1 VDREARKFVKRITLM
16 SLGATGE
23 RLYWRRATRALA
35 ALAAVS
41 EARYT
46 RAMLVILLSAFA
58 VSLVLTLVAVHLS
71 RKYAKLLGD
80 HDFSGPQKF
89 HVRVVPRI
97 GGVGIWLGFVGA
109 AAALWVQTHAFGE
122 PRVVAGLLA
131 CAVPVF
137 VAGIVEDL
145 TKRVSPRMRLLAAA
159 FSALLAA
166 WLLGAVIDRTD
177 IPGVQWIAGVG
188 AGAVL
193 LAVFVV
199 SGVAN
204 AINIIDG
211 MNGLASMCV
220 VIMLAGLGY
229 IAADVGDPL
238 ILALCLGLIGA
249 VLGFFIWNYPRGM
262 IFLGDGGAY
271 LLGFLLAELAI
282 LLLHRNPEVSP
293 LSVLLLVAYPAI
305 ETLFSMYRR
314 KVVRGRSM
322 GMPDG
327 IHLHSLIYRRIIRWA
342 VGPADAKALTRR
354 NSMTAP
360 YLWVLCSMSV
370 VPATLWWDSTPIL
383 AAFLLLFVAFYI
395 GLYASIVR
403 FRTPRWLVFGNSKG
417 FAVAPQEPVER

>member
-1 VDREARKFVKRITLM
+1 
-16 SLGATGE
+16 
-23 RLYWRRATRALA
+23 
-35 ALAAVS
+35 
-41 EARYT
+41 
-46 RAMLVILLSAFA
+46 MLVILLSAFG
-58 VSLVLTLVAVHLS
+58 VSLVLTLFAVYLARRHPN
-71 RKYAKLLGD
+71 LLGD

-97 GGVGIWLGFVGA
+97 GGVGILLGFVA
-109 AAALWVQTHAFGE
+109 AAAVLFSQRFND
-122 PRVVAGLLA
+122 PDVVLGLLI

-137 VAGIVEDL
+137 SAGIMEDL

-159 FSALLAA
+159 VSALIAA

-177 IPGVQWIAGVG
+177 IPGIEGIAGFG
-188 AGAVL
+188 IGAVL

-220 VIMLAGLGY
+220 VIMLAGLAY
-229 IAADVGDPL
+229 IAFDVGDPL
-238 ILALCLGLIGA
+238 VQALSLGLIGA
-249 VLGFFIWNYPRGM
+249 VLGFFVWNYPRGM

-282 LLLHRNPEVSP
+282 LLLHRNPGVSP
-293 LSVLLLVAYPAI
+293 LAMLLLVAYPAI

-360 YLWVLCSMSV
+360 YLWVLCSLSV
-370 VPATLWWDSTPIL
+370 VPATLWWDSTPVL
-383 AAFLLLFVAFYI
+383 AVFLLVFVAFYV

-417 FAVAPQEPVER
+417 FGVAPHEPVER